1 MSDGDGHEPEP
12 APLPLAQTNAQRITE
27 LEEIVEEQAA
37 AIEELR
43 QDVTQLTLA
52 VEDDRADADYH
63 DLSRDDKIRR
73 VQETAYEWARNRGGH
88 AALDYK
94 DIRDAIF
101 AGRPAPSHCYNL
113 MEWAAERAGFEY
125 ENGDAGHRLT
135 VKTEAVER
143 AVFTGEKRNTEGVGA
158 Q

>member
-1 MSDGDGHEPEP
+1 MSDDHEPEP
-12 APLPLAQTNAQRITE
+12 APLPLAQNNAQRITE

-37 AIEELR
+37 VIDELR

-63 DLSRDDKIRR
+63 DLSRDAKIRR
-73 VQETAYEWARNRGGH
+73 VQETAYEWARNRGGQ

-113 MEWAAERAGFEY
+113 MKWAAERPGFEY
-125 ENGDAGHRLT
+125 EDGDAGHRLK
-135 VKTEAVER
+135 VKTDAVER
-143 AVFTGEKRNTEGVGA
+143 AVFTGEKTNNEGVGA
-158 Q
+158 R